1 MCRYVVT
8 TSPMPYHPPF
18 PFQSHTVMFRR
29 SFARWV
35 SAADITTKLK
45 ASEAISPK
53 SVDVTDISSGCGSF
67 FRVEVIAP
75 SFEGRSL
82 LEQHR
87 LVNAALAD
95 EIKQIHGLTIVTKSK

>member
-1 MCRYVVT
+1 MISMNTFLITRPT
-8 TSPMPYHPPF
+8 PF
-18 PFQSHTVMFRR
+18 PSHTTFMFRR
-29 SFARWV
+29 SVARWV
-35 SAADITTKLK
+35 SVGDITAKLK

-67 FRVEVIAP
+67 FRVEVTAP

-87 LVNAALAD
+87 LVNTVLAA
-95 EIKQIHGLTIVTKSK
+95 EIKEIHGLTIVTKSK